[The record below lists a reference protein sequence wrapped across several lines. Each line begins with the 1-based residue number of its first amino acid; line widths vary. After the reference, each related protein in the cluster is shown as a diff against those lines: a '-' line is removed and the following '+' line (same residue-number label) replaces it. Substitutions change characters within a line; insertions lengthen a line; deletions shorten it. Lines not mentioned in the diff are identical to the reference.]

1 MAGGKTPPVDTSV
14 GLVGGGGLGEVEEGE
29 AVVLLSVGV
38 MGLVE
43 ADSVVVIGG
52 SVGKPPT
59 IWNTIIVCTSS
70 IATRRYLTSY
80 DVDQWN

>member
-1 MAGGKTPPVDTSV
+1 MTYPMAGGKTPPVDTSV

-38 MGLVE
+38 TGLVE
-43 ADSVVVIGG
+43 DASVVVIGAG

-59 IWNTIIVCTSS
+59 I
-70 IATRRYLTSY
+70 
-80 DVDQWN
+80 